1 MKNNDFNIVFL
12 GGSITE
18 GTGAVAKDKAY
29 VHIVGEYFKNLYK
42 HKKVNI
48 YNAGI
53 GGTGSRFGLFR
64 LERDVIC
71 YNPDLVFFEFSVNDR
86 IENPFDASITTEGVV
101 RKLLFFK
108 NPPKIIFLITPS
120 EMADACS
127 SLHKKIAYYYD
138 IPVIDIQDY
147 VFKAIGQDKYTW
159 SHIST
164 DNLHPN
170 DAGHKIYGEYI
181 IKSIDKNK
189 DFYFKKNNLKE
200 KSLMGYEFKNPQIE
214 SYEKAIFYGHWREEN
229 MNIPKRIE
237 LSAVSDVVGDY
248 LEFNFKGKYIS
259 ALAIVGRECGIAEI
273 NLDGASAIIDLYSD
287 TDNYCTPILNLKDLR
302 NIEHKLIV
310 KVGRN
315 KNPRSKGH
323 KIIIGSFLVE
333 NI

>member
-1 MKNNDFNIVFL
+1 MKNNDFNIIFL

-18 GTGAVAKDKAY
+18 GTGATGKDKVY
-29 VHIVGEYFKNLYK
+29 VHIVGEYLKNLYK
-42 HKKVNI
+42 DKKVNI

-71 YNPDLVFFEFSVNDR
+71 HNPDLVFFEFSVNDR
-86 IENPFDASITTEGVV
+86 IENSFDVSITTEGVV
-101 RKLLFFK
+101 RKLLFLK
-108 NPPKIIFLITPS
+108 NPPKIIFIITPS

-147 VFKAIGQDKYTW
+147 VFKEIGQDRYIW
-159 SHIST
+159 SHISI

-170 DAGHKIYGEYI
+170 DVGHEIYGQYI

-189 DFYFKKNNLKE
+189 DFYLRKNNLKE
-200 KSLMGYEFKNPQIE
+200 KALMGYEFKNPQIE

-229 MNIPKRIE
+229 MNMLKKIE
-237 LSAVSDVVGDY
+237 FSAVSDVVGDCI
-248 LEFNFKGKYIS
+248 EFNFKGKYIS
-259 ALAIVGRECGIAEI
+259 VLAIVGRECGIAEI
-273 NLDGASAIIDLYSD
+273 NLDGAPAILDLYSD
-287 TDNYCTPILNLKDLR
+287 TDNYCTPILNLNDLR

-310 KVGRN
+310 KVGLN
-315 KNPRSKGH
+315 KNPRSRGH
-323 KIIIGSFLVE
+323 KIIIGGFLVE
-333 NI
+333 NM

>member
-18 GTGAVAKDKAY
+18 GTGATAKDKAY
-29 VHIVGEYFKNLYK
+29 VHIVGEYFKNLYED
-42 HKKVNI
+42 KKVNI

-71 YNPDLVFFEFSVNDR
+71 HNPDLVFFEFSVNDR

-101 RKLLFFK
+101 KKLLSLK
-108 NPPKIIFLITPS
+108 NQPKIIFLITPS

-170 DAGHKIYGEYI
+170 DVGHKIYGEYI

-189 DFYFKKNNLKE
+189 DFYFEKNNLKE
-200 KSLMGYEFKNPQIE
+200 KSLMAYEFRNPQIE

-229 MNIPKRIE
+229 MNIPKRME
-237 LSAVSDVVGDY
+237 LSAVSDVFGDC
-248 LEFNFKGKYIS
+248 LEFDFKGKYIS

-273 NLDGASAIIDLYSD
+273 NLDGASAILDLYSD
-287 TDNYCTPILNLKDLR
+287 TDNYCTPILNLKDLKDTK
-302 NIEHKLIV
+302 HKLII
-310 KVGRN
+310 KVSEN
-315 KNPRSKGH
+315 KNPKSKGN

>member
-101 RKLLFFK
+101 RKLLFLK

-127 SLHKKIAYYYD
+127 SLHKK
-138 IPVIDIQDY
+138 
-147 VFKAIGQDKYTW
+147 
-159 SHIST
+159 
-164 DNLHPN
+164 
-170 DAGHKIYGEYI
+170 
-181 IKSIDKNK
+181 
-189 DFYFKKNNLKE
+189 
-200 KSLMGYEFKNPQIE
+200 
-214 SYEKAIFYGHWREEN
+214 
-229 MNIPKRIE
+229 
-237 LSAVSDVVGDY
+237 
-248 LEFNFKGKYIS
+248 
-259 ALAIVGRECGIAEI
+259 
-273 NLDGASAIIDLYSD
+273 
-287 TDNYCTPILNLKDLR
+287 
-302 NIEHKLIV
+302 
-310 KVGRN
+310 
-315 KNPRSKGH
+315 
-323 KIIIGSFLVE
+323 
-333 NI
+333 

>member
-18 GTGAVAKDKAY
+18 GTGATAKDKAY
-29 VHIVGEYFKNLYK
+29 VHIVGEYFKNLYED
-42 HKKVNI
+42 KKVNI

-71 YNPDLVFFEFSVNDR
+71 HNPDLVFFEFSVNDR

-101 RKLLFFK
+101 RKLLYLK
-108 NPPKIIFLITPS
+108 NQPKIIFLITPS

-138 IPVIDIQDY
+138 ILVIDIQDY

-170 DAGHKIYGEYI
+170 DVGHKIYGEYI

-229 MNIPKRIE
+229 MNISKRIE
-237 LSAVSDVVGDY
+237 LSAVSDVAGDY

-273 NLDGASAIIDLYSD
+273 NLDGASAILDLYSD
-287 TDNYCTPILNLKDLR
+287 TDNYCTPILNLKDLKDTK
-302 NIEHKLIV
+302 HKLII
-310 KVGRN
+310 KVSEN
-315 KNPRSKGH
+315 KNPKSKGN
-323 KIIIGSFLVE
+323 KISIGSFLVE
-333 NI
+333 NM